1 MVRDDLLMTG
11 DTSFAAKHFDELV
24 TNALGSTGTPVSD
37 SYLAES
43 GCSAFVYSPTHSCR
57 TVYWYYAGVGA
68 IVLHQLL
75 LVLRLSRGALARDT
89 AR

>member
-1 MVRDDLLMTG
+1 VLPLVMVRDDLLMTG

-43 GCSAFVYSPTHSCR
+43 GCSAFIRPPIH
-57 TVYWYYAGVGA
+57 VGQCTG
-68 IVLHQLL
+68 IMPV
-75 LVLRLSRGALARDT
+75 LVL
-89 AR
+89 